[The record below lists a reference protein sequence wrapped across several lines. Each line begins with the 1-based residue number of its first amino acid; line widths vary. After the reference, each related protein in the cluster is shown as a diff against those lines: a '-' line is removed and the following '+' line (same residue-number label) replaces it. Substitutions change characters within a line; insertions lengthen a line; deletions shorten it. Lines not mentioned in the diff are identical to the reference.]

1 MKCWI
6 DTDAGV
12 DDAIGLM
19 IAMSCPDVEIIGISC
34 VRGNI
39 EVDQIVSN
47 VCRITTLLNRDD
59 VAVFKGAFEPVLQ
72 KGQIADHIHGSDGLG
87 DRPNLYPKVHEIN
100 QSVYRDD
107 VHAVTELLKASKL
120 YEKELVLIT
129 LGPLTNIAMACKMDQ
144 HFQDRFSKVVV
155 MGGSESVGNIT
166 SHAEFNFHADPEAA
180 HIVFE
185 KFKRITL
192 VTWDCCLNHMLEPQF
207 IQDLFQG
214 GANKQ
219 KVEFAKGIT
228 EKLRNLC
235 LQNYEGLIM
244 CDPLA
249 VIVAI
254 RPELIVK
261 SRPKD
266 CDIELEGVRT
276 RGMSILDNR
285 QFRQL
290 SNRSDEDI
298 EKSGNCVIVQEIDM
312 QGVKKLYKKMLE

>member
-1 MKCWI
+1 MCVKCI
-6 DTDAGV
+6 RNSPKIAG
-12 DDAIGLM
+12 
-19 IAMSCPDVEIIGISC
+19 
-34 VRGNI
+34 
-39 EVDQIVSN
+39 
-47 VCRITTLLNRDD
+47 LLS
-59 VAVFKGAFEPVLQ
+59 KLTAFV
-72 KGQIADHIHGSDGLG
+72 
-87 DRPNLYPKVHEIN
+87 
-100 QSVYRDD
+100 
-107 VHAVTELLKASKL
+107 ELLIIMKNYSYCSTVKNVDIQRDL
-120 YEKELVLIT
+120 FNIHNFYVQT
-129 LGPLTNIAMACKMDQ
+129 LKCQFSVVKC
-144 HFQDRFSKVVV
+144 RFSKVVV